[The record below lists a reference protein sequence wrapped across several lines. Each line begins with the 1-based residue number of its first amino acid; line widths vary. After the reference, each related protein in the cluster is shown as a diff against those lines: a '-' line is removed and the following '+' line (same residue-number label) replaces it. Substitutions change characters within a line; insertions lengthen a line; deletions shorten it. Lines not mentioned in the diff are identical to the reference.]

1 MKRFI
6 FPVFCILAITILTG
20 TTLASDTTVLNQQ
33 IRDCTNNADLTG
45 TVVQGDKIEAKLTVL
60 ITKENQEIVLY
71 SQLNDVTF
79 YLEENQI
86 STNNTVAVT
95 LQPGTHNLRAV
106 GEVPTGV
113 DGQKILLISSDNIA
127 KYVTA
132 TLSSPY
138 VLKTSAYISSIVTG
152 VGCAI
157 IACLVVLITSRN
169 KVYRIKSKMSKKTE
183 DILLNTRTRLRD
195 FLKLIA
201 PNLNDMQKN
210 EAKKL
215 LQELEQLKR

>member
-1 MKRFI
+1 MNRTAF
-6 FPVFCILAITILTG
+6 FVFCILSITILTG
-20 TTLASDTTVLNQQ
+20 ITIASDTTVLNQR

-45 TVVQGDKIEAKLTVL
+45 TIEQGDKIEAKLTVL
-60 ITKENQEIVLY
+60 ITNEKEIVLY
-71 SQLNDVTF
+71 SQLKDVTF
-79 YLEENQI
+79 YLEEDQI

-95 LQPGTHNLRAV
+95 LQPGTHNVRAV
-106 GEVPTGV
+106 GEVPIGV

-138 VLKTSAYISSIVTG
+138 VLKTSAYIFTIITG
-152 VGCAI
+152 VSCAI
-157 IACLVVLITSRN
+157 IAGLVVLIASRN
-169 KVYRIKSKMSKKTE
+169 KVHRVKSKMSKKTE
-183 DILLNTRTRLRD
+183 DIFLTTRTRLRD

-201 PNLNDMQKN
+201 LNLNDMQKK

-215 LQELEQLKR
+215 LQELEQLKQ

>member
-1 MKRFI
+1 MNRTVLLLI
-6 FPVFCILAITILTG
+6 CILAITFLAG
-20 TTLASDTTVLNQQ
+20 NTLGSDTTVLNQR
-33 IRDCTNNADLTG
+33 IRDCTNNVDLTG
-45 TVVQGDKIEAKLTVL
+45 SVVQGDKIEAKLTVL
-60 ITKENQEIVLY
+60 VTKENQEIVLY
-71 SQLNDVTF
+71 TELNEVTF
-79 YLEENQI
+79 YLEEKQI

-138 VLKTSAYISSIVTG
+138 VLKSSAYMSIIITG
-152 VGCAI
+152 LSCI
-157 IACLVVLITSRN
+157 IGTALLIYFLTKGKFR
-169 KVYRIKSKMSKKTE
+169 RMKSKIVRKSE
-183 DILLNTRTRLRD
+183 ENRTKDRD
-195 FLKLIA
+195 KMIVFLKGIA
-201 PNLNDMQKN
+201 PNLNANQKR

-215 LQELEQLKR
+215 LREFNGG

>member
-1 MKRFI
+1 MNRSI
-6 FPVFCILAITILTG
+6 FLIFCILALILLTG
-20 TTLASDTTVLNQQ
+20 STLGSDTTVLNQQ

-45 TVVQGDKIEAKLTVL
+45 SVVQGDKIEAKLTVL

-95 LQPGTHNLRAV
+95 LQPGTHNVRAV

-138 VLKTSAYISSIVTG
+138 VLKTTAYIFSIVIG
-152 VGCAI
+152 VGCTI
-157 IACLVVLITSRN
+157 IACLVVLITSRS
-169 KVYRIKSKMSKKTE
+169 KIHRIKSKMSKKTE
-183 DILLNTRTRLRD
+183 DIRQITRAKLLD
-195 FLKLIA
+195 FFKLIA
-201 PNLNDMQKN
+201 PNLNDMQKKD
-210 EAKKL
+210 AKKL
-215 LQELEQLKR
+215 LQELEKLK